1 MEYTK
6 EEQEYLI
13 QYEKKYCS
21 EPLNES
27 QKEYIIGFYRNPGS
41 SEEFDKWLYEYYKE
55 EYTFMEKFEKK
66 HFKLS
71 QEEHKKII
79 DIFPQY
85 REKLSE
91 LEKLIMEEH

>member
-6 EEQEYLI
+6 DEQEYLI

-27 QKEYIIGFYRNPGS
+27 QKEYIIGFYRNPITT
-41 SEEFDKWLYEYYKE
+41 EEAEKIFYEYYKE
-55 EYTFMEKFEKK
+55 EYTFMEEFEKK

-71 QEEHKKII
+71 QEEHDKII

-85 REKLSE
+85 REKLPE
-91 LEKLIMEEH
+91 LEKIIIKEH